1 MYNRKT
7 TVELRVN
14 KHLKEYVD
22 FLRAYHGGIE
32 ELVLHDLTQ
41 PFRASFNTYT
51 MFERNGFP
59 EGVRIMPLYLSVSET
74 IRDAIDLY
82 REGNESDEYV
92 LQRILYD
99 HFQLE
104 QPNITRGQNND

>member
-1 MYNRKT
+1 MYNRKA

-14 KHLKEYVD
+14 KHLEGYVNY
-22 FLRAYHGGIE
+22 LRDYHDGIE

-51 MFERNGFP
+51 KFERNGLP
-59 EGVRIMPLYLSVSET
+59 EEVRIMPLYLSVSEK
-74 IRDAIDLY
+74 IRDAIELY

-92 LQRILYD
+92 LQRFLYG

-104 QPNITRGQNND
+104 QPKQGTE